1 MIIISQ
7 DRMSVCNTFDFMIR
21 PTAHDP
27 GVYEVVNKLDGIVYG
42 TYRMHTCKQ
51 IIHDI
56 FERSATYGVN
66 CPYRFPDY
74 DI

>member
-21 PTAHDP
+21 PTSHDP
-27 GVYEVVNKLDGIVYG
+27 VAYEVVNKPDGIVYG

-66 CPYRFPDY
+66 CSYTFPD
-74 DI
+74 DDM

>member
-21 PTAHDP
+21 RTDYDP
-27 GVYEVVNKLDGIVYG
+27 GVCEIVNKLDGNVYG
-42 TYRMHTCKQ
+42 AYPMSTCKR

-56 FERSATYGVN
+56 FNECGRYAYKGVES
-66 CPYRFPDY
+66 YRFPD
-74 DI
+74 

>member
-21 PTAHDP
+21 RTDYDP
-27 GVYEVVNKLDGIVYG
+27 GVCEIVNKLDGNVYG
-42 TYRMHTCKQ
+42 TYPMSTCKR

-56 FERSATYGVN
+56 FNECGRYAYKGVES
-66 CPYRFPDY
+66 YMFP
-74 DI
+74 

>member
-21 PTAHDP
+21 HTDHDP
-27 GVYEVVNKLDGIVYG
+27 GVYEVVNKLDGTVYG

-56 FERSATYGVN
+56 FETSTTYGVD
-66 CPYRFPDY
+66 CSYRFPDY